1 MRNYHYL
8 KGEPIQPLVKGR
20 KEGEEVGQSRVHRHG
35 RGGEERKWSTDKK
48 MPEKM
53 ILDLAARRAACGC

>member
-1 MRNYHYL
+1 M
-8 KGEPIQPLVKGR
+8 VKGK
-20 KEGEEVGQSRVHRHG
+20 KEEEVGQSRVHRHG
-35 RGGEERKWSTDKK
+35 RGGEERRTESTDKK